1 MRIQAA
7 GVPHARA
14 ITININNGSLS
25 PDAPVKEVKGKGIAE
40 VLKEGAALTTVYKGG
55 TYLIGVANTT
65 SPQDLASVFQSHHL
79 IADPKLALD
88 QADAI
93 LAHIQ
98 SKGGN
103 ALIAGALA
111 GALAITAVDIVKPDA
126 PKWVKFGIGLLC
138 LALVS
143 GLLYWG
149 LDDKP
154 TDKNSTT
161 KSGQTP
167 AP

>member
-1 MRIQAA
+1 MLIQAA
-7 GVPHARA
+7 GVPHARS
-14 ITININNGSLS
+14 ITININGSIS
-25 PDAPVKEVKGKGIAE
+25 PAAPVKEVKGKGIAE

-65 SPQDLASVFQSHHL
+65 TPHDLASIFQSHHL

-88 QADAI
+88 QADSL

-103 ALIAGALA
+103 ALLAGALA
-111 GALAITAVDIVKPDA
+111 GALAITAVDIIKPDA
-126 PKWVKFGIGLLC
+126 PKWVKFAIGLLC

-154 TDKNSTT
+154 IDKNSPA
-161 KSGQTP
+161 KSGQSPTP
-167 AP
+167 